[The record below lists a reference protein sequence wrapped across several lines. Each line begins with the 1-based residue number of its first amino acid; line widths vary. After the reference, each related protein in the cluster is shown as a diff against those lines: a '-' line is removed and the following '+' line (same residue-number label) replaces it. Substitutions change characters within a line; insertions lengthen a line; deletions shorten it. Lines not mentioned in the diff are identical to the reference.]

1 MFGRNKPARIL
12 LTGGG
17 TVGSVTPLLAI
28 KDSLQQVGLPY
39 TYYWVGTKFGPER
52 QMIMRE
58 GLPYKAIDSGKLRRY
73 WSQDNFQDIP
83 KILKAFGQAFKILV
97 LHRPQLIITAG
108 SFVSVP
114 LVIVGKLLG
123 IPSLIHQLDYQPG
136 LANKIMAKF
145 AKKITV
151 TFVKSLKDY
160 GDKAEWVGSL
170 LRKQFL
176 YPLEEQ
182 EAKDFFGLHND
193 LPVLLVLGGGTGAK
207 QINDLITTGLADLTR
222 FCQIIHITGHNKETN
237 MEAPNYYSFNFL
249 YEEDMAKAY
258 LAADLVVSRAGM
270 GILTELS
277 FLAKPTIL
285 IPMPDS
291 HQELNAK
298 AIQGGKA
305 AIVLDEK
312 KLTAPELSDIIQE
325 IIYSHKL
332 LDQMSSNIQKAFKV
346 GNKRLVEIV
355 SHLVK

>member
-17 TVGSVTPLLAI
+17 TIGSVAPLLAI

-73 WSQDNFQDIP
+73 WSQDNFKDIP
-83 KILKAFGQAFKILV
+83 KILKAFGQALQILV

-123 IPSLIHQLDYQPG
+123 IPSLVHQLDYQPG

-160 GDKAEWVGSL
+160 GDKAEWLGSL
-170 LRKQFL
+170 LRGQFL
-176 YPLEEQ
+176 YPLDEQ

-193 LPVLLVLGGGTGAK
+193 LPVLLVLGGGTGA
-207 QINDLITTGLADLTR
+207 QRINDLITTGLADLTR

-237 MEAPNYYSFNFL
+237 LEVANYYSFNFL

-270 GILTELS
+270 GTLTELS
-277 FLAKPTIL
+277 FLAKPTVL

-298 AIQGGKA
+298 AVQSGKG
-305 AIVLDEK
+305 AIVLDER

-332 LDQMSSNIQKAFKV
+332 LDQMSSNIQKVFKV
-346 GNKRLVEIV
+346 GNKRMVKIV